1 MTSDKLKLRIFQV
14 NDVYEL
20 DLFPNLKTLIDSNK
34 GEADHVL
41 VVMAGD
47 FLGPS
52 LLSSLDK
59 GRGMVDIMMMCGFT
73 HVSIGNHETDIP
85 TDAIIERV
93 LQSNF
98 VWLNTNMSKP
108 AHHHGINHS
117 SAFI

>member
-59 GRGMVDIMMMCGFT
+59 GRGMVDTMMMCGFT
-73 HVSIGNHETDIP
+73 HRSEEHTSE
-85 TDAIIERV
+85 
-93 LQSNF
+93 LQSRQSISYAVF
-98 VWLNTNMSKP
+98 CL
-108 AHHHGINHS
+108 
-117 SAFI
+117 